1 MRILVVVASA
11 TGRTQRLAVA
21 LAEGAQ
27 EAGAETIV
35 RSAEEA
41 TAEDA
46 ESADAIVLGSGV
58 HMGGIESSMREFLER
73 TSPLWL
79 QGKLRGRLGAAFVS
93 SGQGGRGGAELTL
106 ISLLSALAEHGLILV
121 SMPNRLEG
129 FAEAGSHW
137 GPVSWTNPRQGEPG
151 PTTAH
156 LSAARSHGRHIAQC
170 TARWLRGQLPSG
182 E

>member
-11 TGRTQRLAVA
+11 TGRTQRLATA

-27 EAGAETIV
+27 EAGAETIL

-79 QGKLRGRLGAAFVS
+79 QGKLSGRLGAAFVS
-93 SGQGGRGGAELTL
+93 AGQGGRGGAELTL

-129 FAEAGSHW
+129 FAQAGSHW

-151 PTTAH
+151 PTTSH